1 MFICIHI
8 CVNVCSY
15 VRVCRCLFMGLE
27 ARKGSGILLCH
38 SLPIPSRKGLPG
50 AWSSHFLCQARSQQ
64 TPILLLSLPPSELE
78 LHSSVHCIS
87 WCTLDVQFVCGCWD
101 LNSVEQEIVI
111 SGLSSL
117 HPLFCTHLNQVFVT
131 DCYEFLVWRFKE

>member
-15 VRVCRCLFMGLE
+15 VRVCRCLCMGLE
-27 ARKGSGILLCH
+27 ARKGSSILLCH

-64 TPILLLSLPPSELE
+64 APIFLLSLPPSELE
-78 LHSSVHCIS
+78 LHSSVYCIS

-101 LNSVEQEIVI
+101 LNSVEQEVVT

-117 HPLFCTHLNQVFVT
+117 HPLFCTHLNQVFVA
-131 DCYEFLVWRFKE
+131 DCYEFLVWRFTE